1 MTPARMNPNRT
12 EPAPMPYRLRPACY
26 AAALVMCLLAT
37 PTLAADLKIGTQ
49 NVPTLDPHFLLLD
62 SNIAYNQHIYGALL
76 DMDEHGKTVPDLAES
91 WTSDGNNVWRFKL
104 RQGVTFHDGTP
115 FTADDVVYSLNR
127 VPNVPNN
134 PSPYTSQVLGVTDV
148 RAIDDHTVDVV
159 TAGYLPLLPAQLAK
173 LAIVSKRTAE
183 HSSTEDFNQG
193 RAAIGTGPYRIV
205 EVQGKERILLERF
218 DHYWGKRPE
227 WDHLEFR
234 VLANDSAR
242 SAALLSGD
250 VDLIEFV
257 PLQDAARLA
266 ATPGIAVHSGDS
278 ARVMFLGLNMDPKLD
293 VAGGKNILL
302 DPRVRQAISLAI
314 NREGIVRSTLVGYGR
329 VATQLGVPG
338 MNGYLEDL
346 KPDPF
351 APDEARTL
359 LAAAGFPSGF
369 PTSLLCP
376 NGRYVADAKVCQ
388 ALGQML
394 ARIGIKA
401 SVEALP
407 ASVFFAKVRTG
418 ANPVPLFLSA
428 WSNVMGDAGYTLNNI
443 FHTIDPARKMGG
455 TNRTAYSDPA
465 TDQEIDA
472 ALTEPDPTRR
482 LGFLKS
488 ADRRIAEAHVV
499 LPLFTAPVVLAS
511 KSTITYAVGESGSS
525 EMTSA
530 MRAHPISSK

>member
-1 MTPARMNPNRT
+1 
-12 EPAPMPYRLRPACY
+12 MPSLHHYCRVV
-26 AAALVMCLLAT
+26 AAALALAM
-37 PTLAADLKIGTQ
+37 PAHAADLRIGTQ

-62 SNIAYNQHIYGALL
+62 SNIAYNQHIYGALV
-76 DMDEHGKTVPDLAES
+76 DVDERGRLVPDLATS
-91 WTSDGNNVWRFKL
+91 WTSDGGNTWRFAL
-104 RQGVTFHDGTP
+104 RHGVTFHDGTP
-115 FTADDVVYSLNR
+115 FTADDVVYSLMR

-134 PSPYTSQVLGVTDV
+134 PSPYTSQVLGITDARRV
-148 RAIDDHTVDVV
+148 DDNTVDVV
-159 TAGYLPLLPAQLAK
+159 TAGFLPLLPAQLAK
-173 LAIVSKRTAE
+173 LSMVSKRVAE
-183 HSSTEDFNQG
+183 RSATEDFNQG
-193 RAAIGTGPYRIV
+193 RAAIGTGPYRVV

-218 DHYWGKRPE
+218 PQYQGKTPE
-227 WDHLEFR
+227 WDRVEFR
-234 VLANDSAR
+234 VLPNDSAR

-266 ATPGIAVHSGDS
+266 STPGIVVHSGDS
-278 ARVMFLGLNMDPKLD
+278 ARVMFLGVNMDPKLD
-293 VAGGKNILL
+293 VAGGRNVML
-302 DPRVRQAISLAI
+302 DPKVRQAISLAV

-338 MNGYLEDL
+338 MNGYLDDL

-351 APDEARTL
+351 VPDEARKL
-359 LAAAGFPSGF
+359 LAEAGFPNGF
-369 PTSLLCP
+369 STSLVCP

-407 ASVFFAKVRTG
+407 AAVFFPKVRTG

-443 FHTIDPARKMGG
+443 FHSIDPARKMGG
-455 TNRTAYSDPA
+455 TNRTSYSDA
-465 TDQEIDA
+465 LTDQEIDA
-472 ALTEPDPTRR
+472 ALTESDPARR
-482 LGFLKS
+482 LALMKS
-488 ADRRIAEAHVV
+488 AGRRIAAARVV

-511 KSTITYAVGESGSS
+511 KAGIAYDVGDSGSS

-530 MRAHPISSK
+530 MRTHAK